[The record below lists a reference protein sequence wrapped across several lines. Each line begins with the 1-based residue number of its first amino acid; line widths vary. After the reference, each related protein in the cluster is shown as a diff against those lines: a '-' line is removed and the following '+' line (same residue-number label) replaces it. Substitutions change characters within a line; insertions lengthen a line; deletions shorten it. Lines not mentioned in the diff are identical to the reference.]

1 MSLVKIAICGLQA
14 AVLDA
19 VQKVQLTVLL
29 ALKLHISSIFTKLGK
44 QPMRKQLPTT
54 SIIHGIFTVSLLFIG
69 SFLTINHVNAQSSEN
84 LYGLTPTANKVLGD
98 KATDEKNIS
107 STVGRSIQIALS
119 FVGVLFMVLFVYA
132 GFRWMTAQGNTD
144 NVTVPKNMMIAATL
158 GLFIVLA
165 AYAVSVSIIDIASKA
180 TTN

>member
-1 MSLVKIAICGLQA
+1 
-14 AVLDA
+14 
-19 VQKVQLTVLL
+19 
-29 ALKLHISSIFTKLGK
+29 
-44 QPMRKQLPTT
+44 MRKQLPTT

-158 GLFIVLA
+158 GLLYRACRLRSRYLLLTLQAKQQRTNDFCEIAICGFTLRCSTRYKST
-165 AYAVSVSIIDIASKA
+165 AYSAPRFQLHISSIFTKI
-180 TTN
+180 NQ